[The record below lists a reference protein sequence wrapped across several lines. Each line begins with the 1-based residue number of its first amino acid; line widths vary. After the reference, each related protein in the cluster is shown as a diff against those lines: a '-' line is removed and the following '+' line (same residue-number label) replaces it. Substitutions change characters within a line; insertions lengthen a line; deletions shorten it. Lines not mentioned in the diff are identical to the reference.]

1 MDDVGFDA
9 CAVPL
14 LSEFAHAWAQLLQSC
29 AREFRRIRAVA
40 VSESR
45 LISANLE
52 PNGVRLRH
60 ILMDSLIDYIFGP
73 GDGSVTTWT
82 SRADLDLSGDGV
94 ADAVRLDF
102 DGDGRRDDA
111 MWTPTATASPTW
123 SRSISPTSPIPARRV
138 RPRNASTRTRAR
150 GSGMCARQTRPRP
163 GTGPPRRRQNRRAP
177 DPTTGTRGAPG
188 LTDTRRS
195 RTPRP
200 GAIDRKAPSRGG
212 GPSRGAS
219 HDLDGDGH
227 RDIELLATRGG
238 GGRLYPDTDGDG
250 VFDQVL
256 IDSDGD
262 GRADSMR
269 RRGEPGFDR

>member
-1 MDDVGFDA
+1 M
-9 CAVPL
+9 
-14 LSEFAHAWAQLLQSC
+14 
-29 AREFRRIRAVA
+29 
-40 VSESR
+40 
-45 LISANLE
+45 E

-111 MWTPTATASPTW
+111 MWDTDGDGVADLVAIDIADQPD
-123 SRSISPTSPIPARRV
+123 
-138 RPRNASTRTRAR
+138 
-150 GSGMCARQTRPRP
+150 P
-163 GTGPPRRRQNRRAP
+163 GTQGPPAERFYSDSGKGLWDVRETDPPKAGDRTPSETTKPESTGPDDRNPGSARSDGHPPKP
-177 DPTTGTRGAPG
+177 DPATGSDRPEGTQPG
-188 LTDTRRS
+188 S
-195 RTPRP
+195 
-200 GAIDRKAPSRGG
+200 

-238 GGRLYPDTDGDG
+238 GGRLYLDTDGDG